1 MKKVLYAAFCLVL
14 VMGVGCVITNYPIIT
29 DEEQGNN
36 NGWTDG
42 IVNTNGKAHIIDGG
56 GQVASL
62 GDNGWSS
69 QFSFIDQKA
78 DGSSTI
84 TNYKEAGGA
93 TSNEVFHDDLYCNPD
108 WNGCAVWTADNAG
121 VSFASTINLSC
132 SEGVGWLKVSVGA
145 RYGEC
150 GKSVFMPKTLP
161 EQISLLGMGQYGQF
175 EGLNGLFYNFSMA
188 NTTLLVNNQLV
199 NLGQGEIFFSPRDRK
214 AALDISDPMFRRTLL
229 EINKIAPK
237 GTVIDFT
244 VMYNGIEAMGAQGS
258 LQVGDLAAM
267 AARY

>member
-36 NGWTDG
+36 NGWEDG
-42 IVNTNGKAHIIDGG
+42 IVNTNGKAHIIDKT
-56 GQVASL
+56 QVASL

-84 TNYKEAGGA
+84 YNYKEAGNA
-93 TSNEVFHDDLYCNPD
+93 TSTEAFHDDLYCNPD

-132 SEGVGWLKVSVGA
+132 EEGVGWLKVSVGA

-150 GKSVFMPKTLP
+150 GKSVFLPKTLP
-161 EQISLLGMGQYGQF
+161 EQISLLNMGQYGDFQ
-175 EGLNGLFYNFSMA
+175 GMNGLFYNFGMA

-199 NLGQGEIFFSPRDRK
+199 NLGQGELFISPRDRK
-214 AALDISDPMFRRTLL
+214 ATLDISDPMFRRTLL
-229 EINKIAPK
+229 ELGQIAPK
-237 GTVIDFT
+237 GTVVDFT
-244 VMYNGIEAMGAQGS
+244 VMFNGIQAMGAQGS
-258 LQVGDLAAM
+258 VMVGDFAGM
-267 AARY
+267 AARNY